1 MNRLK
6 LNRWLIAL
14 IAIAMLA
21 LVFDPVEE
29 KVRIEIDSEH
39 PEADYTMEGVTI
51 TQYAIDGV
59 QKHKL
64 TAKKM
69 IHYNKQANQNEDEE
83 NSQKRNS
90 LHNQE
95 KTQLDSEVS
104 ILVEPIITYKNL
116 QNYWKLSA
124 KQGRMTNQQSKL
136 FLSEQVELIEQI
148 NSIDQVNLIEQAN
161 LIEAENTLKIKSAI
175 VNSTRV
181 TTHDLEIDLITKI
194 AYTGQN
200 VILQAQNITAS
211 STGMKIDIE
220 NSKVHL
226 LSNVQTQLI
235 QIKK

>member
-1 MNRLK
+1 MNRIK

-14 IAIAMLA
+14 ITIAMLA

-39 PEADYTMEGVTI
+39 PEADYTMVDVTI

-64 TAKKM
+64 TTKKM
-69 IHYNKQANQNEDEE
+69 IHYNKQINQNEGEE
-83 NSQKRNS
+83 NSPKSN
-90 LHNQE
+90 LLYNQE

-124 KQGRMTNQQSKL
+124 KQGRMINQQSKL
-136 FLSEQVELIEQI
+136 FLSEQVELIEQVKL
-148 NSIDQVNLIEQAN
+148 IDT
-161 LIEAENTLKIKSAI
+161 ENILKIKNDI
-175 VNSTRV
+175 VNSTKV

-200 VILQAQNITAS
+200 VILKAQNITAS
-211 STGMKIDIE
+211 SSGMKIDIE

-226 LSNVQTQLI
+226 LSNVRTQLI